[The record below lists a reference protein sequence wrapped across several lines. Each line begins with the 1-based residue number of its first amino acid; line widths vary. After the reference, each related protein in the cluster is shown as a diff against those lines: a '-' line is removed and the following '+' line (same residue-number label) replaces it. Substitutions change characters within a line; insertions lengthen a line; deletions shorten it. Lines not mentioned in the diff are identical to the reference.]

1 MRLQAH
7 TDQRLDQIMK
17 AQNKLAKQIDVQS
30 SRYGE
35 VRLQM
40 QMQESRQ
47 INLAAQMMAQ
57 MQNITTMI
65 GRFVDP

>member
-1 MRLQAH
+1 M
-7 TDQRLDQIMK
+7 MK
-17 AQNKLAKQIDVQS
+17 AQENLAKQIDVQS
-30 SRYGE
+30 SRYDE

-47 INLAAQMMAQ
+47 NNLAAKMMVQ

-65 GRFVDP
+65 GRFVDPCNPKPESHT